1 MKRSVFGFFLILLL
15 LNITS
20 AYCISLTDQEVDL
33 LDKNGKP
40 TVDESYLDI
49 IEANLEL
56 VDDNFIG
63 LIRLSGDIP
72 SKTNES
78 DIFVEWDFM
87 IDADKKPSTSP
98 GGHMPLLVNDLGVD
112 YMVRLCLQDDKRW
125 AQIYNAA
132 QNDWFG
138 IDFEISGSEIE
149 LTFTPSEIGG
159 FKNFDFVV
167 LVRKYSDR
175 GVSDALIAFDKAPS
189 KGHYTFEAGLI
200 SDELNESKGLPD
212 LSMNLTHA
220 TIYYNKGNE
229 ERANETGEAFEYA
242 FSCIQQDFS
251 KTPTERLK
259 VYVYRN
265 QTDLVNGLVIYS
277 EFTPSF
283 AKLFENNSAPRPF
296 NYTIHIGPQF
306 NWHHIAHEIT
316 HSFIEEYSGEAYL
329 NIKWLDEGFADYE
342 AWKCVSSNPLHSQE
356 AETVKNNALD
366 VVNQLKSRDTL
377 YQLNELATEDQ
388 WIEEI
393 EAGNSNLIHSQS
405 FLVVTYLV
413 SNYGIEK
420 VKLMLKEVQNGAT
433 ATEVVENILL
443 KTENE
448 IMDGFKKASESEI
461 FKTFEPTPTETPI
474 PTEPV
479 IPEVTEEVP
488 SVQEKPAMGMIE
500 IGIVI
505 AVIIMITCYLGIYF
519 DLGKKGREMIY
530 SNKARASSMYP

>member
-1 MKRSVFGFFLILLL
+1 MKRSFFGFFLILLL

-20 AYCISLTDQEVDL
+20 TYCISLTDQEGDL

-49 IEANLEL
+49 VEANLEL

-63 LIRLSGDIP
+63 LIRLKGNIP

-87 IDADKKPSTSP
+87 IDADRKSSTSP
-98 GGHMPLLVNDLGVD
+98 CGHMPLFVNDLGVD
-112 YMVRLCLQDDKRW
+112 YMVRLCLQDDTRW
-125 AQIYNAA
+125 AQIYNAP

-138 IDFEISGSEIE
+138 IDSKISGSEIK
-149 LTFTPSEIGG
+149 LIFTPSEIGG

-167 LVRKYSDR
+167 LVRKYSDG
-175 GVSDALIAFDKAPS
+175 GVTDELIAFDKTPS

-200 SDELNESKGLPD
+200 SVETKESKGLPD
-212 LSMNLTHA
+212 LSIDFTHA

-229 ERANETGEAFEYA
+229 ERANETGEALEYT
-242 FSCIQQDFS
+242 FSCIQKDFS
-251 KTPTERLK
+251 TPTEKLK
-259 VYVYRN
+259 IYVYRT
-265 QTDLVNGLVIYS
+265 QTDLVNGLVTYS
-277 EFTPSF
+277 GFTPSF

-329 NIKWLDEGFADYE
+329 NIKWLDEGFAEYE
-342 AWKCVSSNPLHSQE
+342 AWKCISSNPLHSQE

-388 WIEEI
+388 WIKEI

-420 VKLMLKEVQNGAT
+420 VKLILEEVQNGAT
-433 ATEVVENILL
+433 ATEAVENIML

-448 IMDGFKKASESEI
+448 IMNDFKKASESEI
-461 FKTFEPTPTETPI
+461 FKTFESTPTETLI
-474 PTEPV
+474 PSATVTPK
-479 IPEVTEEVP
+479 VTEEVP
-488 SVQEKPAMGMIE
+488 TVQKKPAMGMIE
-500 IGIVI
+500 IGIVV

-519 DLGKKGREMIY
+519 DFKKKIREMIQANNLY
-530 SNKARASSMYP
+530 